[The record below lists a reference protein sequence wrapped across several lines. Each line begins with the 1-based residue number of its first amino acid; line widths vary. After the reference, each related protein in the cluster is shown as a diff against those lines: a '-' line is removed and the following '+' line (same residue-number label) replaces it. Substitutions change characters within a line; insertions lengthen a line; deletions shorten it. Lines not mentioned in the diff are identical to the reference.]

1 MAQSRP
7 SRVIQPT
14 AKLGADNAG
23 EIVLKSHKQAI
34 ERARQQPVVLM
45 LPVPDPLPSQS
56 TVATMATTAL
66 STVPD
71 EPSVVHSDSEPEDA
85 PSVKASKRRIV
96 ESEGSDGDA
105 NTTPNKQ
112 SPRRR
117 KAKKKKTKRASQ
129 GTFTNYYYSK
139 QLVLLYHSQAK
150 TMSTMLVCIRM
161 CTFKILARTTTAMT
175 NRRH

>member
-7 SRVIQPT
+7 SHVIQPT

-34 ERARQQPVVLM
+34 ERARQQPVVPM
-45 LPVPDPLPSQS
+45 SPVPDPLPSQS
-56 TVATMATTAL
+56 TVATTAL

-85 PSVKASKRRIV
+85 PSVKASKRHIV

-112 SPRRR
+112 SPRCR
-117 KAKKKKTKRASQ
+117 KVKKKKTTKRASQ